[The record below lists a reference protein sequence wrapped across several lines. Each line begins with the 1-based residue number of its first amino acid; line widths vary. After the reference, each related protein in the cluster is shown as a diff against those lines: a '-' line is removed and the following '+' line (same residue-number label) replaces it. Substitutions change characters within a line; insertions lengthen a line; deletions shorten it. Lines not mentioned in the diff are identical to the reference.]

1 MDKYLVQKI
10 YAWSGGI
17 DTCTVEAE
25 DVYDACNKVAP
36 RGNESKIATLVI
48 AMIDEE

>member
-10 YAWSGGI
+10 YVWGGI

-25 DVYDACNKVAP
+25 DVYDACDEVVP
-36 RGNESKIATLVI
+36 CGNESKIATLVI
-48 AMIDEE
+48 AMIDDE